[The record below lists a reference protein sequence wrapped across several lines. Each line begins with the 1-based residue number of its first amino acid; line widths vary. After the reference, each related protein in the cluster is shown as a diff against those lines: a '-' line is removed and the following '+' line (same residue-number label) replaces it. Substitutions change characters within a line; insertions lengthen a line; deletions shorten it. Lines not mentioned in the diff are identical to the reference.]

1 MRIKRLEIY
10 GYGKWVDQSF
20 DLARDVQLFYGVNEA
35 GKSTLMSFIHSIL
48 FGFPT
53 RNSTL
58 LRYEPQESSKY
69 GGKIIAQDVR
79 FGEVIIERVHGKVTG
94 NVTVTLEDG
103 ATGTDEL
110 LETVLAG
117 MTRETFQNIFS
128 FSLSDIEN
136 VHHLNKNQLS
146 RYLLNIG
153 AHGTDYY
160 LDLVDE
166 FRKDADKLYRPTG
179 RVLPL
184 NRQLA
189 ALEKQE
195 QRLADLEAR
204 NESYLDL
211 IEENNR
217 QLNEI
222 EQLEKKQKQFE
233 KRLADVV
240 EFKKE
245 WHVFEEIKEL
255 QATIRKTNIPPLKED
270 GHYLFE
276 EYKKDLSKINEELQ
290 EANLAVNAQKEVL
303 ANPEMM
309 EHYEKYQTEILELE
323 QTLPEIIEQLGEFQV
338 ISNQRAENQKSLTVL
353 EQQLKLEHS
362 SSYPTAFLEEE
373 KEKVDEWLTSFADL
387 EEKSATIQTEIQ
399 TLENELNLKNQQLDQ
414 IEAVMW
420 DNETLRN
427 VELELEAGET
437 PAEKPKK
444 TTTRPTIISGAV
456 GALLLSAAFLTNP
469 PLQWLLFG
477 IGLLALISA
486 VFLFSKRNQKT
497 TTSDKQPSAFMTQ
510 EYEKQLSLKDQWRD
524 ALGEIDSIQARYQER
539 IVLRDSHLNEQ
550 KAIEENW
557 GALLQEHKLPE
568 ELLFVNAKNIMEQ
581 TNNLQALLDADHKL
595 LEAHTTLRKELADKT
610 NAISN
615 ILDIADNAT
624 FSEKV
629 HHFRTYL
636 TNLKSV
642 LNEEESKIEK
652 LSALRQ
658 EVKQLTTN
666 KQNTKDKMNTLI
678 ETAGAKDEA
687 DFFDLY
693 KQKEILDAKKSR
705 LAFLKENAPSFNE
718 EKELPTKEAL
728 NKKEEDLREELQK
741 LADENK
747 KAVRELANT
756 QLSIEHLEKD
766 GTYTE
771 ELQQFENQK
780 ATAQRLVD
788 EWVSSK
794 IAAGMIQET
803 LSQVTQ
809 DRFEEIIFD
818 AETYFHLLTNEEY
831 EKIVFKEEE
840 LFVQHQNGHV
850 MDVKVL
856 SRGTAEPLYVAIR
869 LAYIKNTQDMIELP
883 IIMDDPFVN
892 FDRTRQQNMYE
903 LMQRLGHDL
912 QIIYFTFDPTVRD
925 YFDRN
930 QITKLNEF

>member
-20 DLARDVQLFYGVNEA
+20 DLANDVQLFYGMNEA

-69 GGKIIAQDVR
+69 GGKIIAEDAR
-79 FGEVIIERVHGKVTG
+79 YGEVIIERVHGKVTG

-103 ATGTDEL
+103 VTGTDEL

-189 ALEKQE
+189 TLEKQE
-195 QRLADLEAR
+195 QRLVDLEAR

-233 KRLADVV
+233 KRLADVI

-245 WHVFEEIKEL
+245 WHVFKEIKEL
-255 QATIRKTNIPPLKED
+255 QETIRKTNLPPLKED

-276 EYKKDLSKINEELQ
+276 EYKKDLSRINEELQ

-309 EHYEKYQTEILELE
+309 EHYEKHQVEIHELE
-323 QTLPEIIEQLGEFQV
+323 QKLPEIIEQLGEFQTL
-338 ISNQRAENQKSLTVL
+338 SNQRAENQKILTVL
-353 EQQLKLEHS
+353 EQQLKIEHS

-373 KEKVDEWLTSFADL
+373 KEKVDEWLISFADL
-387 EEKSATIQTEIQ
+387 EKKSFAIQAEIQ

-420 DNETLRN
+420 DNEKLRN
-427 VELELEAGET
+427 VELEIET
-437 PAEKPKK
+437 EEIPAEKPKK
-444 TTTRPTIISGAV
+444 ATKRSAIINGAIGV
-456 GALLLSAAFLTNP
+456 LILSVAFFANP
-469 PLQWLLFG
+469 PLQWILFG
-477 IGLLALISA
+477 IGLLTVISA
-486 VFLFSKRNQKT
+486 VFLFSKRKQEAPTADKKT
-497 TTSDKQPSAFMTQ
+497 SEFIIQ

-524 ALGEIDSIQARYQER
+524 ALGEIDSIQARYQEKM
-539 IVLRDSHLNEQ
+539 ILRDSHLNGQ
-550 KAIEENW
+550 RAIEENW
-557 GALLQEHKLPE
+557 KALLQEHKLPA
-568 ELLFVNAKNIMEQ
+568 ELIFGDSRIIIER
-581 TNNLQALLDADHKL
+581 TNQLESILDTDRKQLATY
-595 LEAHTTLRKELADKT
+595 TTLREKLAEQTKT
-610 NAISN
+610 ISN
-615 ILDIADNAT
+615 IIDIEDNAS

-636 TNLKSV
+636 TKLKSV
-642 LNEEESKIEK
+642 LHDEESKVEK

-666 KQNTKDKMNTLI
+666 KQNIKEKMNTLI
-678 ETAGAKDEA
+678 ETSGAKDEA

-693 KQKEILDAKKSR
+693 KQKETLDAKK
-705 LAFLKENAPSFNE
+705 AG
-718 EKELPTKEAL
+718 LP
-728 NKKEEDLREELQK
+728 
-741 LADENK
+741 
-747 KAVRELANT
+747 
-756 QLSIEHLEKD
+756 
-766 GTYTE
+766 
-771 ELQQFENQK
+771 F
-780 ATAQRLVD
+780 
-788 EWVSSK
+788 
-794 IAAGMIQET
+794 
-803 LSQVTQ
+803 
-809 DRFEEIIFD
+809 
-818 AETYFHLLTNEEY
+818 
-831 EKIVFKEEE
+831 
-840 LFVQHQNGHV
+840 
-850 MDVKVL
+850 
-856 SRGTAEPLYVAIR
+856 
-869 LAYIKNTQDMIELP
+869 
-883 IIMDDPFVN
+883 
-892 FDRTRQQNMYE
+892 
-903 LMQRLGHDL
+903 
-912 QIIYFTFDPTVRD
+912 
-925 YFDRN
+925 
-930 QITKLNEF
+930 